1 MRPWESRQIELH
13 MQPRRINADKPH
25 LWKADIAAS
34 VDQFNEWFMRF
45 APAAF
50 RSTRVKTTEHV
61 KAALIATRDLRSL
74 DAATLR
80 ANPGSLPTLR
90 MCTAP
95 PLAVD
100 RLVGLASAN
109 KSLIGSMEE
118 GKLAARMKAELLEE
132 NLTKVSRVLTKLL
145 DRDIFPWLDAGK
157 NPTDHDR
164 DRAATIVADRL
175 CSAVANPIVRN
186 AQEQRQ
192 LQMIGDWLDKRGY
205 RKQAHPAGKSLAE
218 MEAGTYAFRMNLPV
232 GRTVKVNIPIDVAI
246 QSKKLSKDRLPIL
259 IEAKSAGDFTNTN
272 KRRKEEATK
281 IRQLQATY
289 GEVVRYVLFLCGYFG
304 SDYLGY
310 GAAEGIDW
318 VWEHRI
324 DDLGKLGL

>member
-1 MRPWESRQIELH
+1 LGRSK
-13 MQPRRINADKPH
+13 INADKPH

-34 VDQFNEWFMRF
+34 VDQFNLWFMRF
-45 APAAF
+45 APEAF
-50 RSTRVKTTEHV
+50 RSTRVRTTEHV
-61 KAALIATRDLRSL
+61 KLALTATDDLRNL
-74 DAATLR
+74 NPEALR
-80 ANPGSLPTLR
+80 STPGALPTLR

-100 RLVGLASAN
+100 RLIGLANAN

-118 GKLAARMKAELLEE
+118 GKLAVRMKPELLAQH
-132 NLTKVSRVLTKLL
+132 LASVCRILIQLL

-157 NPTDHDR
+157 VPTDHER
-164 DRAATIVADRL
+164 DRASTIVADRL

-192 LQMIGDWLDKRGY
+192 LAMIADFLEKLGY
-205 RKQAHPAGKSLAE
+205 RKQPHPPGAPLRA
-218 MEAGTYAFRMNLPV
+218 MELGTFAFRMNLAV
-232 GRTVKVNIPIDVAI
+232 GETLRVNIPVDVVI
-246 QSKKLSKDRLPIL
+246 QPKRRRKDGLPIL

-289 GEVVRYVLFLCGYFG
+289 SDSVCFVLFLCGYFG

-310 GAAEGIDW
+310 EAAEGLDW

-324 DDLGKLGL
+324 TDLLKLGI